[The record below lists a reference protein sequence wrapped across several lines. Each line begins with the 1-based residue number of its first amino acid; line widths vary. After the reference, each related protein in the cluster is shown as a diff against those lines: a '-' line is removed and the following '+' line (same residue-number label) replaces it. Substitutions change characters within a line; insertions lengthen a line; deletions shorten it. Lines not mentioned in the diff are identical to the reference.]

1 MIKMSNLIMMNNLF
15 NDDKIKQD
23 KVLSHI
29 FKSTIDGKSPFDD
42 SNVEQSFIFHYPI
55 YLDDSILDQIN
66 IKSMPTYMYF
76 CDLTELAQQHNLTLT
91 SSNPSNHY
99 IFYGLHHNHT
109 DPNTHSYV
117 QFGLLDCDP
126 HVQMEIHNLSSII
139 SASYSGGIVPDIIV
153 DIISNHQVTNPMNI
167 PVFEIGAMIN
177 QWGDYYTSGQFGFIH
192 LSFLALS
199 VLTKLRDGI
208 SAQSNDIIDT
218 FLSKFES
225 ILNKNAIKMDTDVWF
240 DPDTIATSRKDSL
253 SIFKNID
260 NLNLFIHALCTLI
273 DVKLKTKTK
282 SNWEV
287 YSQTTPLIKSIS
299 DITSNTSYSLNDLT
313 RFALAGNIIN
323 ISLMFLHDTLIA
335 PSVDTFTYFDQFTR
349 AVDDIYDVI
358 LANNNTYY
366 NSMTSPVV
374 IDGALEFDKLLHAF
388 KHYILCEFDKQDI
401 SVNIDDIESMNIDAN
416 SSVPIAL
423 VWPSDALFMGKDNH
437 DD

>member
-1 MIKMSNLIMMNNLF
+1 MIKMSNLIIMNNLF

-29 FKSTIDGKSPFDD
+29 FKSTIDGKSPFAD
-42 SNVEQSFIFHYPI
+42 SNTEPSFIFHYPI
-55 YLDDSILDQIN
+55 YLDDSISDQVN
-66 IKSMPTYMYF
+66 IDLLPTYIYF
-76 CDLTELAQQHNLTLT
+76 CDLTELAQQYNLTLT
-91 SSNPSNHY
+91 SSNPHNHY
-99 IFYGLHHNHT
+99 MFYGLHYNQP
-109 DPNTHSYV
+109 DKHSYV

-126 HVQMEIHNLSSII
+126 NVQMEIHNLSNII
-139 SASYSGGIVPDIIV
+139 SINSYSADIVPDIIV
-153 DIISNHQVTNPMNI
+153 DIISNHQVTNPLHI
-167 PVFEIGAMIN
+167 PAFDIGAMIN
-177 QWGDYYTSGQFGFIH
+177 QWGEYYTNRQFGFIY

-199 VLTKLRDGI
+199 VLTKLRDGL
-208 SAQSNDIIDT
+208 SNRGNPIIDT
-218 FLSKFES
+218 FLSHFES
-225 ILNKNAIKMDTDVWF
+225 RLNKNAVEMDTDVWF
-240 DPDTIATSRKDSL
+240 DQNTIATSRKDSL

-260 NLNLFIHALCTLI
+260 NLNLFIHALCVFI

-313 RFALAGNIIN
+313 RFALAENIIN

-349 AVDDIYDVI
+349 AVDDICDVI

-374 IDGALEFDKLLHAF
+374 IDGALELDKLLHAF
-388 KHYILCEFDKQDI
+388 KHYILFEFDKQDI
-401 SVNIDDIESMNIDAN
+401 SVNIDDIESMNIDSN

>member
-1 MIKMSNLIMMNNLF
+1 MMNNLF

-42 SNVEQSFIFHYPI
+42 SNTEQSFIFHYPI
-55 YLDDSILDQIN
+55 YLDDSIFDQIN
-66 IKSMPTYMYF
+66 IDSIPTYMYF

-91 SSNPSNHY
+91 SSNPNNHY
-99 IFYGLHHNHT
+99 MFYGLHYNKP
-109 DPNTHSYV
+109 DTHSYV

-126 HVQMEIHNLSSII
+126 HVQMEIHNLSNII
-139 SASYSGGIVPDIIV
+139 SASYSGGLFPDIIV

-240 DPDTIATSRKDSL
+240 DPDTITTSRKESL
-253 SIFKNID
+253 SMFKNID
-260 NLNLFIHALCTLI
+260 NLNLFIHSLCTFNG
-273 DVKLKTKTK
+273 VKLKTKTK

-287 YSQTTPLIKSIS
+287 YSQKKPLIKSIF
-299 DITSNTSYSLNDLT
+299 DITSSTSYSLANLT
-313 RFALAGNIIN
+313 RFTIAENIIR
-323 ISLMFLHDTLIA
+323 ISLMFLHDTLTA
-335 PSVDTFTYFDQFTR
+335 PSVDTFTYFDHFTH
-349 AVDDIYDVI
+349 AVDDVYDVI
-358 LANNNTYY
+358 LARNDAYY

-374 IDGALEFDKLLHAF
+374 FDGALELDKLLHAF
-388 KHYILCEFDKQDI
+388 KHYILFEFDKQDI
-401 SVNIDDIESMNIDAN
+401 SVNIDDIESMDIDSN
-416 SSVPIAL
+416 SSVPVAL
-423 VWPSDALFMGKDNH
+423 VWPSDALFIGKDNH

>member
-1 MIKMSNLIMMNNLF
+1 MMNNLF

-42 SNVEQSFIFHYPI
+42 SNTEQSFIFHYPI
-55 YLDDSILDQIN
+55 YLDDSIMDQIN
-66 IKSMPTYMYF
+66 IDSIPTYMYF

-91 SSNPSNHY
+91 SSNPNNHY
-99 IFYGLHHNHT
+99 MFYGLHYNT
-109 DPNTHSYV
+109 PDTHSYV

-126 HVQMEIHNLSSII
+126 HVQMEIHNLSNII
-139 SASYSGGIVPDIIV
+139 SASYSGGLFPDIIV

-199 VLTKLRDGI
+199 VLTKLQDGI

-218 FLSKFES
+218 FLSNFES

-240 DPDTIATSRKDSL
+240 NPDTIATPREESL
-253 SIFKNID
+253 SMFKNID
-260 NLNLFIHALCTLI
+260 NLNLFIHSLCTFNG
-273 DVKLKTKTK
+273 VKLKTKTK

-287 YSQTTPLIKSIS
+287 YSQTKPLIKSIF
-299 DITSNTSYSLNDLT
+299 DITSSTSYSLNNLT
-313 RFALAGNIIN
+313 RFTIAENIIR
-323 ISLMFLHDTLIA
+323 ISLMFLHDTLTT
-335 PSVDTFTYFDQFTR
+335 PSVDTFTYFDHFTH
-349 AVDDIYDVI
+349 AVDDVYDVI
-358 LANNNTYY
+358 SDNNDTYY

-374 IDGALEFDKLLHAF
+374 FDGSLELDKLLHAF
-388 KHYILCEFDKQDI
+388 KHYILFEFDKHDI
-401 SVNIDDIESMNIDAN
+401 SVNIDDIESMDIDSN
-416 SSVPIAL
+416 TSVSIAL